1 MKRRIL
7 KVLITILAVLQ
18 SVLLLTVLVT
28 AVINMVKSSHELRVL
43 HELGYYNPV
52 NTGDHCLNVAGFGN
66 RSGKHTIVAL
76 SGLGLGD
83 YSVTW
88 RKMTSYLESDD
99 QIVFIDRAGYGLSDD
114 TDDVMTLDY
123 IVEDYRKALQNG
135 GFAAPYILMAHSIG
149 GAYITYWES
158 KYPEEVEAVVFVD
171 GSQLSADAFE
181 GLDKGEVTFRDR
193 LSALLAKTGFGRYV
207 IRDHYPEYG
216 SNYNEEDQW
225 LGDALMLRTMDSVA
239 PLSEKYN
246 TADNASR
253 AFREIRTNDIP
264 KLYICASWGY
274 DSEIYQRARDLELKP
289 YLDRL
294 GNCRLELLPG
304 DHMIYEQQPDECG
317 RIIRDFIR
325 NLP

>member
-1 MKRRIL
+1 
-7 KVLITILAVLQ
+7 
-18 SVLLLTVLVT
+18 
-28 AVINMVKSSHELRVL
+28 
-43 HELGYYNPV
+43 
-52 NTGDHCLNVAGFGN
+52 
-66 RSGKHTIVAL
+66 
-76 SGLGLGD
+76 
-83 YSVTW
+83 
-88 RKMTSYLESDD
+88 
-99 QIVFIDRAGYGLSDD
+99 
-114 TDDVMTLDY
+114 
-123 IVEDYRKALQNG
+123 
-135 GFAAPYILMAHSIG
+135 
-149 GAYITYWES
+149 
-158 KYPEEVEAVVFVD
+158 
-171 GSQLSADAFE
+171 
-181 GLDKGEVTFRDR
+181 
-193 LSALLAKTGFGRYV
+193 
-207 IRDHYPEYG
+207 
-216 SNYNEEDQW
+216 
-225 LGDALMLRTMDSVA
+225 MLRTMDSVA